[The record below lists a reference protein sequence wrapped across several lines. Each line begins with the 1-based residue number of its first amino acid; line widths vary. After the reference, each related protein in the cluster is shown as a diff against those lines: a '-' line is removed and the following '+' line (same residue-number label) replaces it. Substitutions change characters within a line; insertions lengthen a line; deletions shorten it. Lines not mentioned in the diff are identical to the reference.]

1 MVLVTLAQLLEL
13 PEPKRRRCL
22 VLVNPFGGA
31 GKAVEIFQD
40 KVAPMMAE
48 ANVAFN
54 LVITGLPIT
63 IFFYDFYS
71 VITSIVKE

>member
-1 MVLVTLAQLLEL
+1 
-13 PEPKRRRCL
+13 
-22 VLVNPFGGA
+22 LVNPFGGA

-54 LVITGLPIT
+54 LVITGLPII
-63 IFFYDFYS
+63 IFFYDLYS
-71 VITSIVKE
+71 VIAITVEE